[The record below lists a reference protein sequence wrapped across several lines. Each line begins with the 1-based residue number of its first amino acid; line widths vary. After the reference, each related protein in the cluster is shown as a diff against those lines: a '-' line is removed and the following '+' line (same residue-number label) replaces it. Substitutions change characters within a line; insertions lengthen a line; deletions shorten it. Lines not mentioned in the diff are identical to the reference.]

1 MCPTFRGFQHDP
13 SCPLCCRVAVGDGGH
28 PELLRAMRV
37 HANFAEYVPLS
48 LGLILV
54 TSALELLRRTLWV
67 MWG

>member
-1 MCPTFRGFQHDP
+1 
-13 SCPLCCRVAVGDGGH
+13 
-28 PELLRAMRV
+28 MRV